1 MITST
6 VSIYSSREAA
16 PAARGKCH
24 GRKHRVSA
32 VMLSVAVF
40 SFCMIIQR
48 TGFIFARFEWSKQ
61 LPQFSAP
68 EPARFEERGRRTT
81 TMMVIASAITAGL
94 EIAPP
99 SAEAV
104 SPTTPFEWSFI
115 WNQKGA
121 EADEP
126 KQMGL
131 PRSKVAEILRKD
143 LAESQYTLTG
153 KLTPGI
159 FRDDCRFVDP
169 NNAVDGLSK
178 YRQALGFLFDPAV
191 SNLQLTGDVRLTG
204 ENTIE
209 ADYVASGTIKLPWRP
224 QIPPWSG
231 HLVYTLDNDG
241 LIAVQEDTWNITRFD
256 AIRETF
262 SPR

>member
-1 MITST
+1 MSLCI
-6 VSIYSSREAA
+6 SSEGALAA
-16 PAARGKCH
+16 PGKCR
-24 GRKHRVSA
+24 GRKNRLSTIVLSA
-32 VMLSVAVF
+32 AVF
-40 SFCMIIQR
+40 ILCMLAQH
-48 TGFIFARFEWSKQ
+48 TGFVHTRIESSGQ
-61 LPQFSAP
+61 LSEFRGP
-68 EPARFEERGRRTT
+68 EPARLDEHGRRST
-81 TMMVIASAITAGL
+81 TMVAIASAITSGL
-94 EIAPP
+94 EVALP
-99 SAEAV
+99 SAHAV

-115 WNQKGA
+115 WNQKNSQ
-121 EADEP
+121 ADEP

-131 PRSKVAEILRKD
+131 PRSKVADILRKD

-191 SNLQLTGDVRLTG
+191 SNLRLTGDVRLSG
-204 ENTIE
+204 ENMIE
-209 ADYVASGTIKLPWRP
+209 ADYIASGTIKLPWRP